1 MEAAG
6 MITRRE
12 ILQVGAATAA
22 LSIGGGF
29 TRANFTR
36 AMAQQRL
43 GEAELL
49 KFDALG
55 NVTLLHVA
63 DIHGQLMPVFF
74 REPSI
79 NIGVGAA
86 RGQPPHLTGKDFL
99 KRFGIAEKSAAA
111 YALTAEDFSALAK
124 AYGRIGGLDR
134 LATAVKRVR
143 AERGDKVLLLDG
155 GDTWQGSLG
164 SNRSKGQDM
173 VDCMSLLKPDAMTGH
188 WEFTYGEARVQELIK
203 SLGFPFLALNVRDTE
218 WNEPVFEAMKMFERG
233 GVKIAVLGQAFP
245 YTPVANPRWMI
256 PKWSFGI
263 REEEVRSQV
272 AKARKAGAQLVVLL
286 SHNGFDVDRKF
297 AERVA
302 GIDVILTGHT
312 HDALPEAIRVA
323 DTLLIASGSHGK
335 FLSRL
340 DLDVQN
346 GAVKGFRYK
355 LIPLFADA
363 IAPDAEMTAA
373 IAKARAPYAKE
384 LARVVGKTESLLYRR
399 GNFNGTFDDVIC
411 AALLKERD
419 AEIVLSPGFRWGT
432 SVLPG
437 QPITV
442 EDIHNATA
450 ITYPQ
455 VYRVAMSGERLK
467 EVLEDV
473 ADNLF
478 NPDPYYQQGGDMVRC
493 GGLGYAIDIGKPIG
507 SRISAMTLL
516 KTGQPIDPKKN
527 YTVAG
532 WASVNEGTEG
542 PPVWELVERYIAA
555 EKTVRVAPHAD
566 VKISG
571 A

>member
-1 MEAAG
+1 
-6 MITRRE
+6 MISRRE

-22 LSIGGGF
+22 LTIGGG
-29 TRANFTR
+29 FTR
-36 AMAQQRL
+36 AMAQQRMSQ
-43 GEAELL
+43 AELL

-63 DIHGQLMPVFF
+63 DIHGQLKPVYF
-74 REPSI
+74 REPSV
-79 NIGVGAA
+79 NIGVGGA
-86 RGQPPHLTGKDFL
+86 RGQPPHITGKDFL
-99 KRFGIAEKSAAA
+99 KHFGIPEKSAAA
-111 YALTAEDFSALAK
+111 YALTSEHFSALAK
-124 AYGRIGGLDR
+124 SYGRIGGLDR
-134 LATAVKRVR
+134 LATAIKHVR
-143 AERGDKVLLLDG
+143 SERGDKVLLLDG

-164 SNRSKGQDM
+164 ANASLGQDM
-173 VDCMSLLKPDAMTGH
+173 VDCMALLKPDAMTGH
-188 WEFTYGEARVQELIK
+188 WEFTYGEARVKELIK
-203 SLGFPFLALNVRDTE
+203 SLSFPFLALNVRDTE
-218 WNEPVFEAMKMFERG
+218 WNEPVFDAVKMFERG

-263 REEEVRSQV
+263 REDDVRAQV
-272 AKARKAGAQLVVLL
+272 DKARKGGAQLVVLL
-286 SHNGFDVDRKF
+286 SHNGFDVDRKL
-297 AERVA
+297 AARVS

-312 HDALPEAIRVA
+312 HDALPVAIKVGS
-323 DTLLIASGSHGK
+323 TLLIASGSHGK
-335 FLSRL
+335 FVSRL

-346 GAVKGFRYK
+346 GAVKNYRYK

-363 IAPDAEMTAA
+363 IKPDPEMTAA
-373 IAKARAPYAKE
+373 ITKARAPYAQE
-384 LARVVGKTESLLYRR
+384 LARVVGHTDSLLYRR

-411 AALLKERD
+411 AALLKERE
-419 AEIVLSPGFRWGT
+419 AEIALSPGFRWGT

-437 QPITV
+437 QAITV

-455 VYRVAMSGERLK
+455 VYRQMMTGTRLK

-507 SRISAMTLL
+507 QRISAVTLL
-516 KTGQPIDPKKN
+516 KTGKPIDPNKV
-527 YTVAG
+527 YTIAG
-532 WASVNEGTEG
+532 WASVNEGTQG
-542 PPVWELVERYIAA
+542 PPVWDLVERYIAGK
-555 EKTVRVAPHAD
+555 KTVRVAPNSS

-571 A
+571 V

>member
-1 MEAAG
+1 

-22 LSIGGGF
+22 LATGGGG
-29 TRANFTR
+29 FTR

-43 GEAELL
+43 SEAELL

-63 DIHGQLMPVFF
+63 DIHGQLMPVYF

-79 NIGVGAA
+79 NLGVGAA
-86 RGQPPHLTGKDFL
+86 RGQPPHLTGADFL
-99 KRFGIAEKSAAA
+99 KRFGLPAKSAAA
-111 YALTAEDFSALAK
+111 YALTSEDFSALAK
-124 AYGRIGGLDR
+124 TYGRIGGLDR
-134 LATAVKRVR
+134 LATVIKRVR

-164 SNRSKGQDM
+164 ANASKGQDM
-173 VDCMSLLKPDAMTGH
+173 VDCMALLKPDAMTGH

-203 SLGFPFLALNVRDTE
+203 GLGFPFLALNIRDTE
-218 WNEPVFEAMKMFERG
+218 WNEPVFEPSRMFERG

-245 YTPVANPRWMI
+245 YTPVANPRWMM
-256 PKWSFGI
+256 PKWTFGI
-263 REEEVRSQV
+263 REEDVRANV
-272 AKARKAGAQLVVLL
+272 EKARKSGAQLVVLL
-286 SHNGFDVDRKF
+286 SHNGFDVDRKL
-297 AERVA
+297 AARVQ

-312 HDALPEAIRVA
+312 HDAIPEAIKVGN
-323 DTLLIASGSHGK
+323 TLLIASGSHGK
-335 FLSRL
+335 FVSRL

-346 GAVKGFRYK
+346 GALKGFRYK

-363 IAPDAEMTAA
+363 IKTDAEMTAA
-373 IAKARAPYAKE
+373 ITKARAPYAKE
-384 LARVVGKTESLLYRR
+384 LSRVVGNAESLLYRR
-399 GNFNGTFDDVIC
+399 GNFNGSFDDVIC

-419 AEIVLSPGFRWGT
+419 AEIALSPGFRWGT

-437 QPITV
+437 QAITM

-455 VYRVAMSGERLK
+455 VYRMPMTGERLK

-493 GGLGYAIDIGKPIG
+493 GGLGYAIDVGKPIG
-507 SRISAMTLL
+507 QRISAMTQL
-516 KTGQPIDPKKN
+516 KSGKPIEPKKE
-527 YTVAG
+527 YVVAG
-532 WASVNEGTEG
+532 WASVNEGTQG
-542 PPVWELVERYIAA
+542 PPVWDLVERYIAA
-555 EKTVRVAPHAD
+555 EKTVRVAPNSS

-571 A
+571 V

>member
-1 MEAAG
+1 

-12 ILQVGAATAA
+12 ILQVGATTAA
-22 LSIGGGF
+22 LAAGGGG
-29 TRANFTR
+29 FTR

-43 GEAELL
+43 SEAELL

-63 DIHGQLMPVFF
+63 DIHGQLMPVYF

-79 NIGVGAA
+79 NLGVGAA
-86 RGQPPHLTGKDFL
+86 RGQPPHLTGADFL
-99 KRFGIAEKSAAA
+99 KRFGLPAKSAAA
-111 YALTAEDFSALAK
+111 YALTSEDFSALAK
-124 AYGRIGGLDR
+124 TYGRIGGLDR
-134 LATAVKRVR
+134 LATVVKRVR

-164 SNRSKGQDM
+164 ANVSKGQDM
-173 VDCMSLLKPDAMTGH
+173 VDCMALLKPDAMTGH

-203 SLGFPFLALNVRDTE
+203 GLGFPFLALNIRDTE
-218 WNEPVFEAMKMFERG
+218 WNEPVFEPSRMFERG

-245 YTPVANPRWMI
+245 YTPVANPRWMM
-256 PKWSFGI
+256 PKWTFGI
-263 REEEVRSQV
+263 REEDVRANV
-272 AKARKAGAQLVVLL
+272 EKARKSGAQLVVLL
-286 SHNGFDVDRKF
+286 SHNGFDVDRKL
-297 AERVA
+297 AARVQ

-312 HDALPEAIRVA
+312 HDAIPEAIKVGN
-323 DTLLIASGSHGK
+323 TLLIASGSHGK
-335 FLSRL
+335 FVSRL

-346 GAVKGFRYK
+346 GALKGFRYK

-363 IAPDAEMTAA
+363 IKPDAEMTAA
-373 IAKARAPYAKE
+373 ITKARAPYAKE
-384 LARVVGKTESLLYRR
+384 LSRVVGNAESLLYRR
-399 GNFNGTFDDVIC
+399 GNFNGSFDDVIC

-419 AEIVLSPGFRWGT
+419 AEIALSPGFRWGT

-437 QPITV
+437 HAITM

-455 VYRVAMSGERLK
+455 VYRMPMTGERLK

-493 GGLGYAIDIGKPIG
+493 GGLGYAIDVGKPIG
-507 SRISAMTLL
+507 QRISAMTQL
-516 KTGQPIDPKKN
+516 KLGKPIEPKKE
-527 YTVAG
+527 YVVAG
-532 WASVNEGTEG
+532 WASVNEGTQG
-542 PPVWELVERYIAA
+542 PPVWDLVERYIAA
-555 EKTVRVAPHAD
+555 EKTVRVAPNSS

-571 A
+571 V